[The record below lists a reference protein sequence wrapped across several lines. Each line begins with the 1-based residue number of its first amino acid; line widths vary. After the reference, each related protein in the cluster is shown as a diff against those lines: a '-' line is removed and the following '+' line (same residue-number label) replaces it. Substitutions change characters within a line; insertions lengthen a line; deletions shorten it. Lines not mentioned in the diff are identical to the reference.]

1 MDERHESFSA
11 PRRPACCALGEG
23 AVELSRRGF
32 LELAGGAALLTGLS
46 WSLLKAAEPD
56 AAPVPQ
62 RQPLVVKPILSY
74 DTPTRRNQTS
84 WRSWGGIHTQEAAT
98 EEVARIQGELEK
110 LRAAAD
116 FPVSFL
122 PVSAVRGGGEVANLQ
137 DAAAADA
144 ILYYAAGS
152 NAFDA
157 IAKLAKPTIV
167 FLRHRSGPVYLWYE
181 IVSPVHLRR
190 YSADQ
195 RVVQGLDDQDVVVDS
210 PDELLWRL
218 RSLGG
223 LKNTLG
229 TRIVAIGGAGGW
241 GVGQKAVDLAVKKWK
256 LDIQP
261 VGYDELGKLIQ
272 AARGDQPAV
281 ALAKQRAAEYLKDP
295 TLKLETNL
303 TFVEN
308 AFLLEQVFRGLMT
321 RANCRAITVNNCM
334 GTIMPLAQ
342 TTACLTLSLLNDAG
356 YLAFCESDF
365 VVIPSGILLAG
376 ISGRPVFLNDPTY
389 PHDGVI
395 TLAHCTAPR
404 RLDGRNPE
412 PARILTHFESDY
424 GAAPK
429 VEMHKGQK
437 VTNVMPDFNAARWVG
452 LGAEILDAPF
462 LPICR
467 SQIDVQFKA
476 DSLKVAERMPG
487 FHWMTVYGDYLR
499 ETGYALKRIPI
510 TWENLV

>member
-1 MDERHESFSA
+1 MNERSESSPA
-11 PRRPACCALGEG
+11 PRRPACCTSGEG
-23 AVELSRRGF
+23 TAELSRRGF

-46 WSLLKAAEPD
+46 WSILKAAEPE
-56 AAPVPQ
+56 AALVPA

-84 WRSWGGIHTQEAAT
+84 WRSWGGIHTPEAAT
-98 EEVARIQGELEK
+98 EEVARIQGELDK

-116 FPVSFL
+116 FPVTFL
-122 PVSAVRGGGEVANLQ
+122 PVSAVRGGGEVANIQ
-137 DAAAADA
+137 DAATADA

-152 NAFDA
+152 NAFDP
-157 IAKLAKPTIV
+157 IAKLGKPTIV

-190 YSADQ
+190 FSSDQ

-210 PDELLWRL
+210 QDELLWRL

-229 TRIVAIGGAGGW
+229 ARIVAIGGPGGW
-241 GVGQKAVDLAVKKWK
+241 GVGGKAVDLAVKKWK

-261 VGYDELGKLIQ
+261 VSYDELSKLIQ
-272 AARGDQPAV
+272 AARDDQAAV
-281 ALAKQRAAEYLKDP
+281 ALAKQRAAEYLKDQ
-295 TLKLETNL
+295 TLKLETNP

-308 AFLLEQVFRGLMT
+308 AFLLEQVFRGLMA
-321 RANCRAITVNNCM
+321 RAKCRAITVNSCM
-334 GTIMPLAQ
+334 GTIMPIAQ

-356 YLAFCESDF
+356 YMAFCESDF
-365 VVIPSGILLAG
+365 VVIPAGILLCS
-376 ISGRPVFLNDPTY
+376 ISGRPNFLNDPTY

-404 RLDGRNPE
+404 KLDGRNSE
-412 PARILTHFESDY
+412 PVRILTHFESDY

-429 VEMHKGQK
+429 VEMHKGQR
-437 VTNVMPDFNAARWVG
+437 VTNIIPDFNEARWVG
-452 LGAEILDAPF
+452 LGAEIIDAPF

-467 SQIDVQFKA
+467 SQIDVQFKV
-476 DSLKVAERMPG
+476 DSLKLAERMPG

-499 ETGYALKRIPI
+499 ETGYALKKIPI